1 MLMSI
6 CTKNYRHWWHCNGG
20 LLDASPA
27 SSSGGWMFYPSTGN
41 PKYFK
46 IRLNY
51 NYAKLEVLTTE
62 L

>member
-1 MLMSI
+1 
-6 CTKNYRHWWHCNGG
+6 
-20 LLDASPA
+20 
-27 SSSGGWMFYPSTGN
+27 MFYPSTGN

-62 L
+62 LIIKVFR